1 MTNAKSKTT
10 EEYLEELEIR
20 EKLCTEQLENL
31 ERQEKRN
38 AGQGKTEKDLAKVKA
53 ERRRLAR
60 IRGLIKRIR
69 EAADHRMETPEK
81 FLEQRNGAGGQE
93 IEIPENHIH
102 GGTKNEKN

>member
-1 MTNAKSKTT
+1 MTNAKGKTT
-10 EEYLEELEIR
+10 EEYLEDLEIQ
-20 EKLCTEQLENL
+20 EKHYAEQLEDL

-38 AGQGKTEKDLAKVKA
+38 AGQGKSDKDLAKVKA

-81 FLEQRNGAGGQE
+81 FFEQRNGAGGQQ
-93 IEIPENHIH
+93 IEIPENLIH
-102 GGTKNEKN
+102 GGTKNEKT